1 MSVRL
6 FPILGLIWLASE
18 LILTRRSGPGAIS
31 KDQGS
36 LRVLWFVE
44 IASTFSGV
52 IAAYHFPECGLPA
65 RHLFYIVGI
74 CGFIIGLALRV
85 YAILYLG
92 RLFTIN
98 VAIAK
103 DHRLI
108 DSGPY
113 RFVRHPSYTGALMLF
128 FGLGLGIGNWL
139 SLVVIVVPIFA
150 AFWWRMNIEE
160 AALTEALDEPYRS
173 YMRRTKRL
181 IPMIY

>member
-1 MSVRL
+1 MTMTL
-6 FPILGLIWLASE
+6 FPILGLIWFASE
-18 LILTRRSGPGAIS
+18 VFLTRRSGAGATS
-31 KDQGS
+31 KDRGS

-44 IASTFSGV
+44 IVSICCGV
-52 IAAYHFPECGLPA
+52 IVAYHLPAYGLPA
-65 RHLFYIVGI
+65 RYLFYILGI
-74 CGFIIGLALRV
+74 CVFVFGLALRL

-98 VAIAK
+98 VAIAT

-113 RFVRHPSYTGALMLF
+113 RFVRHPSYSGALMLF

-139 SLVVIVVPIFA
+139 SLVVIMVPIFV
-150 AFWWRMNIEE
+150 AFWWRMRIEE
-160 AALTEALDEPYRS
+160 TALAGALGEPYRS

-181 IPMIY
+181 VPMIY